1 MLKMNVLQNEQSLLA
16 KLYQEHYSWLYFW
29 LLKKVEGSSQA
40 EDILQDTFLK
50 ILTAGKVFSIEQ
62 PKPYLMKTATRVII
76 DQKRRKKIEQAYL
89 DYLTNFVSDEDVN
102 TPEQMVLAIETLDRI
117 AMMLD
122 GLTERTRQIFLA
134 RYLDGYSQIQIAD
147 TFGVSRRTV
156 QYDLIKALQHC
167 DAILSL

>member
-50 ILTAGKVFSIEQ
+50 ILTTGKVFSIEQ

-76 DQKRRKKIEQAYL
+76 DQKRPKKIEQACVL
-89 DYLTNFVSDEDVN
+89 TDAGVIRTNATDWCDYAVGFNFATQS
-102 TPEQMVLAIETLDRI
+102 PRGGMKL
-117 AMMLD
+117 
-122 GLTERTRQIFLA
+122 
-134 RYLDGYSQIQIAD
+134 
-147 TFGVSRRTV
+147 
-156 QYDLIKALQHC
+156 
-167 DAILSL
+167 